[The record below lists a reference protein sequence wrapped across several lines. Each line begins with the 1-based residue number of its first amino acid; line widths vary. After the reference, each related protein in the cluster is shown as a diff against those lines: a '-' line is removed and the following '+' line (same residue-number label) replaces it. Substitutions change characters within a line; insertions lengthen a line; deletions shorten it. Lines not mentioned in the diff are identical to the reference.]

1 MGKKLKGL
9 LGAGLAIATVTCMAS
24 VAKADETPTEPLP
37 VLEVLEDITGNHSG
51 NYYRNRGLD
60 RQLDFLFG
68 FGAFGS
74 ATFTELEMDRDAHA
88 LDTAYNELMFLQ
100 TQNTPT
106 LRVPDLRSPYNTSV
120 QLLPLSQG
128 GSRVVGT
135 ELNFEPLPRR

>member
-9 LGAGLAIATVTCMAS
+9 LGAGLAIATVTGMATA
-24 VAKADETPTEPLP
+24 AKANEAPSEPLP
-37 VLEVLEDITGNHSG
+37 VLEVIEDIGHNHSG
-51 NYYRNRGLD
+51 SYFRNRGLA

-74 ATFTELEMDRDAHA
+74 ATFTELEIDRDANA

-106 LRVPDLRSPYNTSV
+106 IRVPDLRSPYNTSV
-120 QLLPLSQG
+120 QLLPLSQT